1 MLLSEL
7 FDYHSIYL
15 EEEEEEEE
23 KMSVLQPQ
31 QPQQESQEPAGMNSS
46 EEDLEVLRELE
57 ELADGYDYFICET
70 QLLHKSI
77 SVSQVT
83 AFIHCDD

>member
-7 FDYHSIYL
+7 FDYQSIQI
-15 EEEEEEEE
+15 EEDDEEV
-23 KMSVLQPQ
+23 SSLQPRQ
-31 QPQQESQEPAGMNSS
+31 EQQEPEPAGINVR
-46 EEDLEVLRELE
+46 EEELEVLRELE

-77 SVSQVT
+77 SVSQV
-83 AFIHCDD
+83 FVYVHFDD